1 MYFVVKMNYF
11 ILLIYDLLYL
21 DHIYLLS
28 IYNGNKSH
36 YVYIKDFSRFMFM
49 KSNYK
54 NKKYFCRHC
63 LQCFSSKRVLQE
75 HKVRC
80 LKINCKQSV
89 ELKRGTGKFRNY
101 FKQIAAH
108 TECNLETIHI
118 TDRDK
123 NTLHNKESQNRI
135 PCSFD

>member
-1 MYFVVKMNYF
+1 
-11 ILLIYDLLYL
+11 
-21 DHIYLLS
+21 
-28 IYNGNKSH
+28 
-36 YVYIKDFSRFMFM
+36 M

-118 TDRDK
+118 ADRDK
-123 NTLHNKESQNRI
+123 NTLHNKEYQNRI